1 MEDLLWESRILKE
14 RAQEHEEW
22 KMMAEA
28 QLSSQI
34 SRIKM
39 TLERQRLTNAKLKE
53 HISSLD
59 RQIRELSSMVEE
71 NS

>member
-22 KMMAEA
+22 KMMAEV

-34 SRIKM
+34 SRIQM

-53 HISSLD
+53 HISKLD
-59 RQIRELSSMVEE
+59 QQIRDLSSLVEE

>member
-22 KMMAEA
+22 KMMAEV
-28 QLSSQI
+28 QLSSKI
-34 SRIKM
+34 SRIQM
-39 TLERQRLTNAKLKE
+39 TLKRQKLTNSQLKD
-53 HISSLD
+53 HISALD
-59 RQIRELSSMVEE
+59 QQIKELSSILEE

>member
-22 KMMAEA
+22 KMMTEV

-34 SRIKM
+34 SRIQM
-39 TLERQRLTNAKLKE
+39 TLKRQKLTNAQLKE
-53 HISSLD
+53 HLSTLD
-59 RQIRELSSMVEE
+59 QQINDLSAIVKD